1 MYSLKK
7 SDLTGDAPER
17 ESDYDLMSVIIIRR
31 GEKSDV
37 PVFDYLSGIFNCD
50 REKISEY
57 VNIEDNEAVWKGVNA
72 MSGLGESIM
81 MKAMQQGMQQ
91 GIQEGLQQG
100 LLQGIQQGVA
110 QGENLLATLISFL
123 KRDGRLNELDRISDE
138 EARKQL
144 YREYKLID

>member
-1 MYSLKK
+1 
-7 SDLTGDAPER
+7 
-17 ESDYDLMSVIIIRR
+17 
-31 GEKSDV
+31 
-37 PVFDYLSGIFNCD
+37 
-50 REKISEY
+50 
-57 VNIEDNEAVWKGVNA
+57 

-100 LLQGIQQGVA
+100 MLQGIQQGVA
-110 QGENLLATLISFL
+110 QGENLLATLIRFL

-144 YREYKLID
+144 YREYNLID

>member
-1 MYSLKK
+1 
-7 SDLTGDAPER
+7 
-17 ESDYDLMSVIIIRR
+17 MSVIIIRR
-31 GEKSDV
+31 GEKSDG

-81 MKAMQQGMQQ
+81 MKAMQQG
-91 GIQEGLQQG
+91 
-100 LLQGIQQGVA
+100 IQQGMA